1 LDNPV
6 KLGHFGESIWGWF
19 DCVLKCLFVSISV
32 FLSVISALMFQD
44 GIAVFEGYF
53 GFKLVF

>member
-1 LDNPV
+1 V

-32 FLSVISALMFQD
+32 FLSVISALMFHD

-53 GFKLVF
+53 GFILVF